1 MSATNTVSI
10 PNDLLRDIS
19 QRANHTGLS
28 TQEWV
33 SKVLAERVR
42 LELQTEEFFSRRT
55 AGASTKTLGEL
66 LDKAGD
72 NPPDTGDEFED

>member
-10 PNDLLRDIS
+10 PDELLRDIS
-19 QRANHTGLS
+19 QRANHTGVS

-33 SKVLAERVR
+33 ANVLAERVR
-42 LELQTEEFFSRRT
+42 LELQTEEFFSRRA

-72 NPPDTGDEFED
+72 NPPDPGDEL